1 MAILQCLNCGRSN
14 PDFLDNCQYC
24 GKALKPGAKTE
35 PLGSGDEGLESGTKP
50 FGQQIH
56 IPPEDLDIP
65 EWLRNTGDLPAL
77 KTEPEGAG
85 PVPAWLKAATDE
97 LKPLPTEN
105 APVPDW
111 LKAASKPLV
120 EPSPSAESE
129 SGEMPDWLKAM
140 GAGAT
145 GPLESEAEK
154 PAMASDDDM
163 PDWLKAA
170 TGPLDAEKPATASG
184 DMPDWLM
191 NATGKLP
198 ATPAAEPLGGEGTGP
213 ISITGPIEEEV
224 PDWLKSMGATGPI
237 TTPAAAEPIQAETPD
252 WLHGMSGSISGTAPF
267 AIPVT
272 PEPTPTSGEI
282 TGPIQEEMPDWLKS
296 MGGSGGTNPLAAP
309 ATPEPEP
316 ASDLPDWLMNATGQL
331 PPTPVIP
338 SPASGEVT
346 GPITGPIQEEMPDW
360 LKSMGGTNP
369 LAAPATP
376 EPEPASDLP
385 DWLMNA
391 TGQLPAM
398 PAAEPL
404 GGEGT
409 GPISITGP
417 IEEEVPD
424 WLQSMGA
431 TGPIATPAAA
441 EPIQAETPDW
451 LQSMAGGTAPFALPA
466 TEPAA
471 EELQAE
477 ETPDWL
483 KAATGELPAEPAIFT
498 PSEPV
503 VPVQPETPDWLR
515 GTGALGGT
523 APFAA
528 PEPTPTP
535 PTEGAD
541 LPDWLRTATGML
553 PGVMAAAL
561 PESAPAQPETP
572 QPPPGIHTGELPD
585 WLKTATGP
593 LDKPPAPVNTGEL
606 PDWLKAATGPLTPP
620 ADMPPPPTAGE
631 LPDWLRS
638 STGPLT
644 PAVQATP
651 EISQAPQP
659 DWLSELE
666 KSGDDLGLIGAGAV
680 AEDITLGAE
689 ATPPATP
696 AGDEPDWLRALQSG
710 APAEAAPAEPVA
722 SEPNWL
728 SNLRGE
734 PEITETPAASGGDE
748 PDWMAALRPTS
759 KVEPQS
765 TYTPPAEL
773 TQGELPNWLSALRPV
788 DAGTHLEA
796 EQDTYQETVGVLSG
810 MRGVLRAEPSVV
822 LPGKTATQ
830 VHTLDVTA
838 EQNQQANAFLQLL
851 QADTETTSTAPK
863 KRLSVPW
870 LRWLVTALLLLAVA
884 ARLIFPEQLNGFFPS
899 PTTQKT
905 VSAEVDDTWGTI
917 ESLPVNKPVLIA
929 FDYEPGQQGEV
940 GLLAESVTS
949 HLIRRGLRLV
959 AVSTSP
965 TGAAVGQELLTKLAS
980 LPTLQPQ
987 PYIEADHYLNLG
999 YLAGGPIGIAQF
1011 ARSPASLVSRDFRGN
1026 AEVTLTVNKVPIK
1039 LWDLPLLN
1047 SVASITDF
1055 GALVVFT
1062 ASPENARQW
1071 FEQTEVLRNS
1081 VEPRVPIIFVTSAS
1095 AAPLV
1100 RPYYEVERSATGNAQ
1115 AGLVSGPTA
1124 ILEYEA
1130 KAGTAADLSFTYWD
1144 MVGYGTVMV
1153 GLLLVI
1159 GNLVYGFR
1167 QLWRQQRGKAA

>member
-1 MAILQCLNCGRSN
+1 
-14 PDFLDNCQYC
+14 
-24 GKALKPGAKTE
+24 
-35 PLGSGDEGLESGTKP
+35 
-50 FGQQIH
+50 
-56 IPPEDLDIP
+56 
-65 EWLRNTGDLPAL
+65 
-77 KTEPEGAG
+77 
-85 PVPAWLKAATDE
+85 
-97 LKPLPTEN
+97 
-105 APVPDW
+105 
-111 LKAASKPLV
+111 
-120 EPSPSAESE
+120 
-129 SGEMPDWLKAM
+129 
-140 GAGAT
+140 
-145 GPLESEAEK
+145 
-154 PAMASDDDM
+154 M

-170 TGPLDAEKPATASG
+170 TGPLDEERPATASG

-198 ATPAAEPLGGEGTGP
+198 AAEPPGGEGTGP

-224 PDWLKSMGATGPI
+224 PDWLKSMGATGPM
-237 TTPAAAEPIQAETPD
+237 AAPTVSTAGEATGPIQEEVPD
-252 WLHGMSGSISGTAPF
+252 WLRGMSGSIGGTAPF
-267 AIPVT
+267 AIPAT
-272 PEPTPTSGEI
+272 PEPTSVSGEI

-296 MGGSGGTNPLAAP
+296 MGGSGGTNPLAVPAAP
-309 ATPEPEP
+309 VPEP

-331 PPTPVIP
+331 PPTSVGSPP
-338 SPASGEVT
+338 SSEVT
-346 GPITGPIQEEMPDW
+346 GPITGSIQEEMPDW

-369 LAAPATP
+369 LATPATP
-376 EPEPASDLP
+376 EPEPAVDMP
-385 DWLMNA
+385 DWLINA
-391 TGQLPAM
+391 TGQLPAT
-398 PAAEPL
+398 PLAEPL

-409 GPISITGP
+409 GPITITGP

-424 WLQSMGA
+424 WLQAMGA
-431 TGPIATPAAA
+431 TGSMATPAAA
-441 EPIQAETPDW
+441 EPVPAEAPDW
-451 LQSMAGGTAPFALPA
+451 LAGNLGGTAPFALPA

-498 PSEPV
+498 PSEPA
-503 VPVQPETPDWLR
+503 VPVQPATPDWLR
-515 GTGALGGT
+515 GTGELGGT
-523 APFAA
+523 VPFAA
-528 PEPTPTP
+528 PESTP
-535 PTEGAD
+535 PAEGAD

-553 PGVMAAAL
+553 PGALAAAL
-561 PESAPAQPETP
+561 PDPTPAQPETP

-606 PDWLKAATGPLTPP
+606 PDWLKSATGPLTPP
-620 ADMPPPPTAGE
+620 TDVPPTPAAGE

-644 PAVQATP
+644 PAVEAAP

-666 KSGDDLGLIGAGAV
+666 KSGDDLGLIGAGVV

-696 AGDEPDWLRALQSG
+696 ASDEPDWLRALQSG
-710 APAEAAPAEPVA
+710 APAEAVPGEPVA

-734 PEITETPAASGGDE
+734 PEIAETPAASSGDE
-748 PDWMAALRPTS
+748 PDWMAALRPTP
-759 KVEPQS
+759 KAEPQS
-765 TYTPPAEL
+765 TYNPPAEL

-830 VHTLDVTA
+830 VQALDVTA
-838 EQNQQANAFLQLL
+838 EQNQQAAAFLQLL

-905 VSAEVDDTWGTI
+905 ISAEVANTWGTI
-917 ESLPVNKPVLIA
+917 ESLSVSKPVLMA

-965 TGAAVGQELLTKLAS
+965 TGAAVGQELLTKLANM
-980 LPTLQPQ
+980 PTLQPQ
-987 PYIEADHYLNLG
+987 PYIEANHYLNLG
-999 YLAGGPIGIAQF
+999 YLPGGPIGIAQF
-1011 ARSPASLVSRDFRGN
+1011 ARSPEDFVRRDFRGN
-1026 AEVTLTVNKVPIK
+1026 AEETLAVNEVAQIIK
-1039 LWDLPLLN
+1039 IWDLPLLN
-1047 SVASITDF
+1047 SVTSITDF
-1055 GALVVFT
+1055 GALIVLT

-1100 RPYYEVERSATGNAQ
+1100 RPYYELERGATGNAR

-1130 KAGTAADLSFTYWD
+1130 KAGTAAELNFTYWD
-1144 MVGYGTVMV
+1144 MVGYGTVLA

-1159 GNLVYGFR
+1159 GNLVYGLR